1 MSLVAP
7 SKVPPSKI
15 IVESVETW
23 GQRRRFFNLP
33 WTIYKDIPHW
43 TPPLRGNQKELLGFK
58 SHPFYERNKIR
69 NFLATR
75 DGAPVGRISA
85 IVNYDHVERYGEQL
99 GFFGFFESIDD
110 TAVSAALF
118 DAARQWLTEQGLPV
132 MRGPL
137 NPSLNY
143 EAGLLI
149 DGFDT
154 PSNFM
159 MTYNPPYYARL
170 FDDYG
175 FRKAHDL
182 FAFWGHTEMLAKLD
196 KKLAFITQESQ
207 QRFGINVRSM
217 NRARFREE
225 VDIYLDIYNRSLGGT
240 WGFLPMSPGE
250 IRHAGA
256 GMRQLIE
263 PELTCVAEVEGKP
276 VGGVFCLLDYNPRI
290 KAINGRLFPFGFIKL
305 LTRRRQIK
313 RIRVIATTV
322 VPEYQ
327 RWGVGLVLLGALLPK
342 ALAWGVEEAEF
353 SWVLESNDLSRKS
366 LEKGGAKRNKTY
378 RIYDSGPTKTG
389 VP

>member
-7 SKVPPSKI
+7 APVV
-15 IVESVETW
+15 VEPVETW

-33 WTIYKDIPHW
+33 WTIYRDIPNW

-58 SHPFYERNKIR
+58 HHPFYERNKVR

-75 DGAPVGRISA
+75 GGVPVGRISA
-85 IVNYDHVERYGEQL
+85 IVNYDHVERFDEQL

-110 TAVSAALF
+110 TAVSSALF
-118 DAARQWLTEQGLPV
+118 DAAKQWLAEQGLPV
-132 MRGPL
+132 MRGPM

-143 EAGLLI
+143 EVGLLI
-149 DGFDT
+149 DGFDA
-154 PSNFM
+154 PSYFM

-175 FRKAHDL
+175 FRKAQDL
-182 FAFWGHTEMLAKLD
+182 YAFWGHTEMLAKLD
-196 KKLAFITQESQ
+196 KKLSFITQESQ
-207 QRFGINVRSM
+207 ERFGIRVRSM
-217 NRARFREE
+217 DVSRFKEE
-225 VDIYLDIYNRSLGGT
+225 VEMYLDLYNRSLGGT

-250 IRHAGA
+250 VRHAAA
-256 GMRQLIE
+256 GMKQLIE
-263 PELTCVAEVEGKP
+263 PQLTCVAEVEGKV

-290 KAINGRLFPFGFIKL
+290 KAIDGRLFPFGFIKL
-305 LTRRRQIK
+305 LSRKRKIK
-313 RIRVIATTV
+313 RIRLIATTV

-366 LEKGGAKRNKTY
+366 LEKGGAKRTKTF